1 MFEPLTILFAVLWVL
16 TAVVALW
23 QWYMKRQVVRHV
35 NRRLVA
41 YEGKLR
47 NLGHEPERVFHD
59 FENYLK
65 SDDSGQQAEE
75 FDTQST
81 REEDDAGV

>member
-1 MFEPLTILFAVLWVL
+1 MSELLTIIFAVLWVL
-16 TAVVALW
+16 TAVVAVW
-23 QWYMKRQVVRHV
+23 QWYMKRSVVRHV

-47 NLGHEPERVFHD
+47 NLGHEPDRVLHD
-59 FENYLK
+59 FENFLAQ
-65 SDDSGQQAEE
+65 DDSHHQAEE

-81 REEDDAGV
+81 REEDDG

>member
-1 MFEPLTILFAVLWVL
+1 MFEPLTIFLAVLWAL

-23 QWYMKRQVVRHV
+23 QWYMKRAVVRQV

-47 NLGHEPERVFHD
+47 NLGHEPDRVLHD
-59 FENYLK
+59 FENFLAQ
-65 SDDSGQQAEE
+65 DDAGKPAEE
-75 FDTQST
+75 FDTDSM
-81 REEDDAGV
+81 EKSDE

>member
-1 MFEPLTILFAVLWVL
+1 MSEVLTIVLVVLWAL

-47 NLGHEPERVFHD
+47 NLGHEPERVVHD

-65 SDDSGQQAEE
+65 SDDAGQQAEE
-75 FDTQST
+75 FDTQSI
-81 REEDDAGV
+81 REEDDG

>member
-23 QWYMKRQVVRHV
+23 QWYMKKAVARHV

-47 NLGHEPERVFHD
+47 NLGHEPDRVYHD
-59 FENYLK
+59 FENMLEE
-65 SDDSGQQAEE
+65 SIDDRQAEE
-75 FDTQST
+75 FNT
-81 REEDDAGV
+81 EEKDG